1 MRIPVALVGLIAALA
16 LSACGPA
23 TDAEKQ
29 LRAALQ
35 RTERLPHRFI
45 YSEAYTAEKAPE
57 QKTAVRG
64 LVEDDFRYK
73 ARVAVDGRPVL
84 DEAVSD
90 DALFVRFLDPARIGD
105 FLRKP
110 KKRDKGGTGLG
121 SEAPAAPAA
130 PAGARPPGEGPTA
143 AQLLPTRRWVL
154 DPAGAPA
161 VFGSPDD
168 SRLVGDDPVLDALDV
183 FAYVERAIDSAVR
196 IVEFNEESL
205 EYRPK
210 EDPFEHPKK
219 GSKVSRFDFEAPK
232 LPKVADTSRGGNQV
246 TPDIRHFRKLS
257 VYVKGG
263 RVVQILEKIDV
274 ESRLDDLAKIYDT
287 KFPTDRPKAEVAAIA
302 VEALNVIRRGQGED
316 PIRLRTMSYKLADVG
331 GDVKVDVP
339 TDATKAGLALLENR
353 GRPADATLGAEQAAA
368 LAATLPGGSGVSPGM
383 GAPASPAPSG

>member
-1 MRIPVALVGLIAALA
+1 MIRMTRRRRMAVTFLCLGTALG

-23 TDAEKQ
+23 TDAEKR

-45 YSEAYTAEKAPE
+45 YSETYTPEKAPE
-57 QKTAVRG
+57 QQTAVRG

-110 KKRDKGGTGLG
+110 KKQDQGGTGLG
-121 SEAPAAPAA
+121 SDQPAAAA
-130 PAGARPPGEGPTA
+130 KPSGARQPDEGPTA

-168 SRLVGDDPVLDALDV
+168 KRLLGDDPVLDALDV
-183 FAYVERAIDSAVR
+183 FAYVERAIGSAARV
-196 IVEFNEESL
+196 VEFNEESL
-205 EYRPK
+205 EYRRK
-210 EDPFEHPKK
+210 EDPFPRPKK
-219 GSKVSRFDFEAPK
+219 GSKVTRFDFEAPK
-232 LPKVADTSRGGNQV
+232 LPKAADTSPGGNQV
-246 TPDIRHFRKLS
+246 TPDTRHFRKLS
-257 VYVKGG
+257 VYVKDG

-274 ESRLDDLAKIYDT
+274 ESRLDDLAKLYET
-287 KFPTDRPKAEVAAIA
+287 KFPADRPKSEVAAIA

-316 PIRLRTMSYKLADVG
+316 PIRLREMSYKLADLG
-331 GDVKVDVP
+331 GEVKVDLP
-339 TDATKAGLALLENR
+339 TDASKASLALLENR
-353 GRPADATLGAEQAAA
+353 GRPADATYGAEQAAT
-368 LAATLPGGSGVSPGM
+368 LAATLA
-383 GAPASPAPSG
+383 APPPSG